1 MQRLVFTA
9 LAASLLAL
17 PAQADWQFFNANYGN
32 SDEYYY
38 VPIDKKGA
46 KATVRNFSYTNVTAQ
61 APVPNNKDLKKPVK
75 LITYLAEQSTY
86 EINCKDKTIQLTQ
99 RIFYEDSKGNIPILV
114 HNLKDPYI
122 QQSTSEFAKQFIKT
136 PLNYAHSKLRALW
149 DLACP

>member
-1 MQRLVFTA
+1 MQRLVLTA
-9 LAASLLAL
+9 LAASVIAL
-17 PAQADWQFFNANYGN
+17 PAHADWQFFNANYGN

-46 KATVRNFSYTNVTAQ
+46 KATVRNFSYSNVTAQ

-75 LITYLAEQSTY
+75 LVTYLSEQSTY

-99 RIFYEDSKGNIPILV
+99 RIFYEDSKGNFPVLV

>member
-1 MQRLVFTA
+1 MQRLVLTA
-9 LAASLLAL
+9 LAATAIAL
-17 PAQADWQFFNANYGN
+17 PAHADWQFFNANYGN

-86 EINCKDKTIQLTQ
+86 DINCNDKTIQLTQ

-122 QQSTSEFAKQFIKT
+122 QESNSEFAKQFIKT

>member
-1 MQRLVFTA
+1 MQRLVLTA
-9 LAASLLAL
+9 LAASVIAL
-17 PAQADWQFFNANYGN
+17 PARADWQFFNANYGN

-46 KATVRNFSYTNVTAQ
+46 KATVRNFSYSNVTAQ

-75 LITYLAEQSTY
+75 LVTYLSEQSTY

-99 RIFYEDSKGNIPILV
+99 RIFYEDSKGNFPVLV